1 MEHLPEVFM
10 VITVFLGVPSII
22 TGAILG
28 MRFLRIVER
37 REERAAQELAI
48 SEKRMMLEE
57 RDREQEMAI
66 FEKKLALEER
76 ERELEIYK
84 LELEIRRLESD
95 FGSDNKQLP
104 N

>member
-1 MEHLPEVFM
+1 
-10 VITVFLGVPSII
+10 
-22 TGAILG
+22 
-28 MRFLRIVER
+28 
-37 REERAAQELAI
+37 RAAQELAI

-57 RDREQEMAI
+57 RGREQEMAI